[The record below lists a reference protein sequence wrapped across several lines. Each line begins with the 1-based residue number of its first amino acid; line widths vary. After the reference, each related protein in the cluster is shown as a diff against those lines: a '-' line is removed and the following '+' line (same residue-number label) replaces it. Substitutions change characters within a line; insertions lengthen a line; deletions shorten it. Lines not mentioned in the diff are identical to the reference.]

1 MRRILNLNSFAWKI
15 IVWIAVFALL
25 IPAILFLGTRLIPI
39 SNTVLEMVYSVMQI
53 SILAGIILFAFFVV
67 LVAAEQVQD
76 AVYDRIY
83 RKNRKYKLALE
94 DGSYE
99 CQFCGNRK
107 VAATDRQCP
116 VCGKE
121 LK

>member
-1 MRRILNLNSFAWKI
+1 MKRILNLNSYAWKI
-15 IVWIAVFALL
+15 MLWIAVFAFL
-25 IPAILFLGTRLIPI
+25 IPAILVLCTWLIPI
-39 SNTVLEMVYSVMQI
+39 SDTALAMVNSVMQI
-53 SILAGIILFAFFVV
+53 SILAGIILFTFFLILV
-67 LVAAEQVQD
+67 LAEQVQD
-76 AVYDRIY
+76 GVYDRVY
-83 RKNRKYKLALE
+83 RKNRQYKLMLG

-107 VAATDRQCP
+107 VAATDRQCS